1 MKTFKTIT
9 ILLITVLL
17 NSCGSVMKV
26 SDLNEKGFFYATK
39 ESETIKSDDFDI
51 DSHKQLLVVPN
62 GVYMKGM
69 AEKINYFE
77 RVITFDDLEKE
88 IIRDNKQDEVG
99 PLSGKIG
106 INNAYRKYKKFL
118 YLIFDSN
125 KEKNSRLQLKLIN
138 PENFE
143 EIFIADTYYDQI
155 WVGAFDGN
163 TFNPLFNELIKYI
176 KKNSKTYRIK

>member
-1 MKTFKTIT
+1 MRFYKTLS
-9 ILLITVLL
+9 ILLITLLL

-26 SDLNEKGFFYATK
+26 SDLNEKGFFHASK
-39 ESETIKSDDFDI
+39 ESETIKNIDFDI
-51 DSHKQLLVVPN
+51 DSNRELLVVPN

-69 AEKINYFE
+69 AEKLNYFG

-88 IIRDNKQDEVG
+88 IIKDNKQDEVG
-99 PLSGKIG
+99 ALTGKIG

-118 YLIFDSN
+118 YLRFDDN

-138 PENFE
+138 PENFD
-143 EIFIADTYYDQI
+143 EIFVADTYYDTI

-176 KKNSKTYRIK
+176 KKNSKNL